1 MSTIDP
7 KLSKYQCGFRKNMSA
22 QNCLVLLLE
31 KWRKCIDRKGYAGI
45 LLTDLSKAFDC
56 IHHDLLIAKLNA
68 FGFEYNALCLIHNY
82 LSERFQRVRINS
94 NYSTWNDIIFGVPQG
109 SILGPLIFNIDLCD
123 FLFFCEDSNVV
134 NFADDNSP
142 FACESNAASVIVRL
156 ENDSKVLLEWCK
168 NNGLKANPDK
178 FHLILSNP
186 GEKNYIEIE
195 NFLVKENKS
204 EKLLGITIDNKLSFD
219 DHVSSL
225 CQKASQKIHAL
236 SRVASFMNLNQRRI
250 IMKAF
255 ILSHFGYCPLV
266 WMFHSRKLNNRIN
279 PILPGGFHGR

>member
-1 MSTIDP
+1 MFHRFSKKEIDLTNQIIRPVSVLSPTSKIFKRLLFNQINSYIDP

-123 FLFFCEDSNVV
+123 FLFFV
-134 NFADDNSP
+134 
-142 FACESNAASVIVRL
+142 
-156 ENDSKVLLEWCK
+156 K
-168 NNGLKANPDK
+168 
-178 FHLILSNP
+178 IL
-186 GEKNYIEIE
+186 
-195 NFLVKENKS
+195 
-204 EKLLGITIDNKLSFD
+204 
-219 DHVSSL
+219 
-225 CQKASQKIHAL
+225 
-236 SRVASFMNLNQRRI
+236 M
-250 IMKAF
+250 
-255 ILSHFGYCPLV
+255 
-266 WMFHSRKLNNRIN
+266 
-279 PILPGGFHGR
+279 